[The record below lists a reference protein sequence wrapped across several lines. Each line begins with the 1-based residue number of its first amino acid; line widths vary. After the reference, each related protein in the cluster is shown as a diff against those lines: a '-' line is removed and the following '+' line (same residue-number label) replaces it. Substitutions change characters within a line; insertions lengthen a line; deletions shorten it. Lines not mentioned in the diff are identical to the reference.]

1 MAALDKRLKARKAVV
16 ELLGHRYTLRRPTA
30 RQRIEAA
37 GGTRLDLA
45 RACVVGWDL
54 TGLDMLPGGDA
65 SPMPFDRDLWDDW
78 LDDAP
83 DLWLPLIDAVED
95 LIARHDAALE
105 AAAKN

>member
-1 MAALDKRLKARKAVV
+1 MAALDKRLKAREMVV
-16 ELLGHRYTLRRPTA
+16 DLLGHRYTLRRPTA
-30 RQRIEAA
+30 KQRIDAA

-54 TGLDMLPGGDA
+54 TGLDLLPGGDA
-65 SPMPFDRDLWDDW
+65 LPMPFDRDLWDDW

-83 DLWLPLIDAVED
+83 DLWLPLIEAVED